1 MELVKHALTGEERA
15 GCSADLHG
23 ECWEARSSQR
33 GAWCQGTKK
42 VKEKRR
48 FYDNASFYR
57 IFCRPGHFFFFFILI
72 KELAAN
78 EMVEANADQK
88 IIRKFRQDKPE
99 PWRDIS
105 ES

>member
-1 MELVKHALTGEERA
+1 MTTPAFTASSV
-15 GCSADLHG
+15 
-23 ECWEARSSQR
+23 AR
-33 GAWCQGTKK
+33 
-42 VKEKRR
+42 V
-48 FYDNASFYR
+48 
-57 IFCRPGHFFFFFILI
+57 IFFFFILI

>member
-1 MELVKHALTGEERA
+1 MENA
-15 GCSADLHG
+15 GKP
-23 ECWEARSSQR
+23 EAAR
-33 GAWCQGTKK
+33 GAPGVRERRKS
-42 VKEKRR
+42 KRR
-48 FYDNASFYR
+48 GVFMTTPAFTASSVAR
-57 IFCRPGHFFFFFILI
+57 VIFFFFILI

>member
-1 MELVKHALTGEERA
+1 MTTPAFTASSV
-15 GCSADLHG
+15 
-23 ECWEARSSQR
+23 AR
-33 GAWCQGTKK
+33 
-42 VKEKRR
+42 V
-48 FYDNASFYR
+48 
-57 IFCRPGHFFFFFILI
+57 IFFFFFILI
-72 KELAAN
+72 KELAVN

>member
-1 MELVKHALTGEERA
+1 MTAPAFT
-15 GCSADLHG
+15 
-23 ECWEARSSQR
+23 
-33 GAWCQGTKK
+33 
-42 VKEKRR
+42 
-48 FYDNASFYR
+48 ASPVTR
-57 IFCRPGHFFFFFILI
+57 VIFFFFILI
-72 KELAAN
+72 KELAVN